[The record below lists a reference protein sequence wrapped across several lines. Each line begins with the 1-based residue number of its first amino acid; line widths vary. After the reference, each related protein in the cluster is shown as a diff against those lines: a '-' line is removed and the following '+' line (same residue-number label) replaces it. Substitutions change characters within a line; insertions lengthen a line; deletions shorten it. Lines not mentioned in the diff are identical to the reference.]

1 MSEGEPK
8 QVQPAKKQGAA
19 SAPMINQ
26 STSKISEATNP
37 PSCEVVSAPKI
48 SAVIICKASP
58 ESFGEKLLYASPSL
72 LVSLCA
78 LVLSGLSYKYLKA
91 KDRNARTH
99 SVNDDYW
106 LRKVISPV
114 TIEKFVPRVTKI
126 IAKLPDNTATASEV
140 TSFFRSQQNRL
151 LGLRQEFSALHMLDA
166 SLSDAVGQDLES
178 IEDRLSLYCHALEL
192 HLTNNLQMPDK
203 ADCIDSLVEARN
215 RLLKKVREYQESLP
229 LA

>member
-8 QVQPAKKQGAA
+8 QVQPAKKQGSA
-19 SAPMINQ
+19 SAPILSQ
-26 STSKISEATNP
+26 PASKISEATKS
-37 PSCEVVSAPKI
+37 PSCEVVSAPKVA
-48 SAVIICKASP
+48 SVIICKASP

-140 TSFFRSQQNRL
+140 TIFFRNQQNRL
-151 LGLRQEFSALHMLDA
+151 LSLRQEFSALRMLDA
-166 SLSDAVGQDLES
+166 HLSDAVGQDLEL
-178 IEDRLSLYCHALEL
+178 IEDSLSLYCHALEL
-192 HLTNNLQMPDK
+192 HISNNLQMPDK
-203 ADCIDSLVEARN
+203 ADCIDSLVDARN
-215 RLLKKVREYQESLP
+215 RLLQKVRVYQESLP